1 MKKTIRTFAIGLF
14 TAGIIMVIGIFFFDS
29 NSNTLDELSAEEMIP
44 LIKEDGYHVL
54 TSDEYISLSVK
65 SENINTDSEEKAENE
80 ATDKKEVTKTKE
92 PVKEETEKTQAAN
105 QSKKEKA
112 ETKEETSTP
121 EKKQE
126 EKIINYTLNI
136 EPGMPASTI
145 TSVLADQGIIDDAS
159 EFNNYLDEHDYTL
172 KVRMG
177 THKVT
182 SAMSFYELAEAIT
195 K

>member
-1 MKKTIRTFAIGLF
+1 M
-14 TAGIIMVIGIFFFDS
+14 
-29 NSNTLDELSAEEMIP
+29 
-44 LIKEDGYHVL
+44 
-54 TSDEYISLSVK
+54 
-65 SENINTDSEEKAENE
+65 
-80 ATDKKEVTKTKE
+80 
-92 PVKEETEKTQAAN
+92 
-105 QSKKEKA
+105 
-112 ETKEETSTP
+112 
-121 EKKQE
+121 
-126 EKIINYTLNI
+126 NI